1 MEFNSVKRFEEIIK
15 QPKPMS
21 RYEMYGK
28 RRSDNAMVN
37 LPLTYGSDRFEV
49 KTRDP
54 KTGKEWIIKLY

>member
-1 MEFNSVKRFEEIIK
+1 
-15 QPKPMS
+15 MS

-37 LPLTYGSDRFEV
+37 LPLIYGSDRFEV

-54 KTGKEWIIKLY
+54 KTGKEWTIKLY